1 MRIKICGL
9 CRRQDIVYVNEA
21 LPDFAGFVFWQK
33 SRRYIAKEQAAVL
46 KKKLDSRIQ
55 AVGVFVDEAPDRI
68 LSLLLSG
75 VIDIAQLH
83 GKETEGEIRWLQK
96 KSGKPVWKAVVVKD
110 AASVERWRFSQ
121 ADFILFDGGMGEGRT
136 FLWENLSGFDR
147 AFFLAG
153 GITAENLKEIKENPY
168 LAGIDVSSG
177 VETEGVKDGAKI
189 KLFVKEVR
197 RLQAEWEK
205 EHCAAVE

>member
-83 GKETEGEIRWLQK
+83 GKETEEEIRWLQC
-96 KSGKPVWKAVVVKD
+96 GAM
-110 AASVERWRFSQ
+110 A
-121 ADFILFDGGMGEGRT
+121 LFAGR
-136 FLWENLSGFDR
+136 L
-147 AFFLAG
+147 
-153 GITAENLKEIKENPY
+153 Y
-168 LAGIDVSSG
+168 
-177 VETEGVKDGAKI
+177 
-189 KLFVKEVR
+189 FV
-197 RLQAEWEK
+197 
-205 EHCAAVE
+205 

>member
-1 MRIKICGL
+1 MLIKICGL
-9 CRRQDIVYVNEA
+9 CRQQDIAYVNEA

-33 SRRYIAKEQAAVL
+33 SRRYVTKKQAAEL

-55 AVGVFVDEAPDRI
+55 AVGVFVDEEPDSI

-83 GKETEGEIRWLQK
+83 GKETEEEIRWLQK
-96 KSGKPVWKAVVVKD
+96 KSGKPVWKAVVVKN

-121 ADFILFDGGMGEGRT
+121 ADII
-136 FLWENLSGFDR
+136 LWENLSGFDR

-153 GITAENLKEIKENPY
+153 GITAENLKEIKANPY

-189 KLFVKEVR
+189 KLFVKEGR
-197 RLQAEWEK
+197 RLQAEWK
-205 EHCAAVE
+205 EGTGRR